1 MAVPFR
7 CRVTVTAKR
16 RSASCSAQRAVTIAV
31 SSIWRLAWRLRSMF
45 DLTFTIESKD
55 GTTPLTLAIDQA
67 VIAGWT
73 GRDPV
78 ARDKHIAE
86 LEAIGIAR
94 PASTPIY
101 YRCSARRLTTED
113 EIEVCGENSSGEVE
127 FVLIGWQGR
136 IFVGLGSDHTDRKVE
151 GYSVTVSKQMCDK
164 PMASTLWEL
173 EEVIGHWDR
182 LILRSH
188 AWIGGKRELYQ
199 EGTLDAMLP
208 VSELLARG
216 FTDGKLPDGCA
227 MFGGTFAA
235 KGGIRPA
242 SRFEIELEDPVRK
255 RTIRHAYDVI
265 ELPVRG

>member
-1 MAVPFR
+1 VY
-7 CRVTVTAKR
+7 
-16 RSASCSAQRAVTIAV
+16 
-31 SSIWRLAWRLRSMF
+31 
-45 DLTFTIESKD
+45 DLTFNVEDK
-55 GTTPLTLAIDQA
+55 GALTPLTLAIDQA

-101 YRCSARRLTTED
+101 YRCSARRITLED
-113 EIEVCGENSSGEVE
+113 RIEVSGGDSSGEVE

-136 IFVGLGSDHTDRKVE
+136 IFVGCGSDHTDRKVE
-151 GYSVTVSKQMCDK
+151 SYSVTVSKQMCDK
-164 PMASTLWEL
+164 PMASVLWEL
-173 EEVIGHWDR
+173 EDVIGHWDKM
-182 LILRSH
+182 ILRSW
-188 AWIGGKRELYQ
+188 AVIGGARVLYQ

-208 VSELLARG
+208 VKELIERG
-216 FTDGKLPDGCA
+216 FGGNGLPDGCA

-242 SRFEIELEDPVRK
+242 SRFEFELEDPVLNRK
-255 RTIRHAYDVI
+255 ISHGYDVI
-265 ELPVRG
+265 TMPVLG

>member
-1 MAVPFR
+1 
-7 CRVTVTAKR
+7 
-16 RSASCSAQRAVTIAV
+16 
-31 SSIWRLAWRLRSMF
+31 MF
-45 DLTFTIESKD
+45 DLAFTVD
-55 GTTPLTLAIDQA
+55 AQDTTTPLTLPIDQA

-94 PASTPIY
+94 PATTPIY
-101 YRCSARRLTTED
+101 YRVAARRLTTAD
-113 EIEVCGENSSGEVE
+113 SIEVSGGDSSGEVE

-136 IFVGLGSDHTDRKVE
+136 IFVGAGSDHTDRKVE
-151 GYSVTVSKQMCDK
+151 TYSVTVSKQMCDK
-164 PMASTLWEL
+164 VMAPVLWEI
-173 EEVIGHWDR
+173 EDVADHWDR

-188 AWIGGKRELYQ
+188 AWIGGARVLYQ

-208 VSELLARG
+208 VKELIARG
-216 FTDGKLPDGCA
+216 FGGKELPDGCA

-242 SRFEIELEDPVRK
+242 SRFELELEDPVLK
-255 RTIRHAYDVI
+255 RSIRHGYDVI
-265 ELPVRG
+265 ELPVLG

>member
-1 MAVPFR
+1 VY
-7 CRVTVTAKR
+7 
-16 RSASCSAQRAVTIAV
+16 
-31 SSIWRLAWRLRSMF
+31 
-45 DLTFTIESKD
+45 DLTFTIED
-55 GTTPLTLAIDQA
+55 QGVPTPLTLPIDQA

-101 YRCSARRLTTED
+101 YRVAARRLTTAD
-113 EIEVCGENSSGEVE
+113 SIEVSGGNSSGEVE

-136 IFVGLGSDHTDRKVE
+136 IFVGCGSDHTDRKVE
-151 GYSVTVSKQMCDK
+151 TYSVTVSKQMCDK
-164 PMASTLWEL
+164 PIAPDLWEL
-173 EEVIGHWDR
+173 EDVIGHWDQM
-182 LILRSH
+182 ILRAF
-188 AWIGGKRELYQ
+188 AWIGGARVLYQ

-208 VSELLARG
+208 VRELIARG
-216 FTDGKLPDGCA
+216 FGDAGLPDGCA

-242 SRFEIELEDPVRK
+242 SRFEFELDDPVRK
-255 RTIRHAYDVI
+255 RSIRHAYDVI

>member
-1 MAVPFR
+1 VYD
-7 CRVTVTAKR
+7 
-16 RSASCSAQRAVTIAV
+16 
-31 SSIWRLAWRLRSMF
+31 LA
-45 DLTFTIESKD
+45 FTID
-55 GTTPLTLAIDQA
+55 AQDTTIPLTLPIDQA

-101 YRCSARRLTTED
+101 YRVAARRLTTED
-113 EIEVCGENSSGEVE
+113 SIEVSGTESSGEVE

-136 IFVGLGSDHTDRKVE
+136 IFVGTGSDHTDRKVE
-151 GYSVTVSKQMCDK
+151 TYSVTVSKQMCDK
-164 PMASTLWEL
+164 PIAPVLWEL
-173 EEVIGHWDR
+173 EEVIAHWDQM
-182 LILRSH
+182 ILRSH
-188 AWIGGKRELYQ
+188 AWIGGKRVLYQ

-208 VSELLARG
+208 VKELIARG
-216 FTDGKLPDGCA
+216 FGAKGLPDGCA

-242 SRFEIELEDPVRK
+242 SRFEFELEDPVLK
-255 RTIRHAYDVI
+255 RSIRHGYDVI
-265 ELPVRG
+265 ELPVLG